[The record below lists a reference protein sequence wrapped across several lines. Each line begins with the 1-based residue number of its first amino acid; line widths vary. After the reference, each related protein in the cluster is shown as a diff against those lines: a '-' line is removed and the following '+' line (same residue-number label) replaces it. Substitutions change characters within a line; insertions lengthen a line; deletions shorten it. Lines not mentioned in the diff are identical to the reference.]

1 MPTYIKK
8 CLKCGKV
15 FDFYKLHPSTKPV
28 CPKCGS
34 TEGFERLPTA
44 PAISFKGE
52 GWTTTNFSASVDP
65 TTVPGVKKIE
75 TDKQTLDQKT
85 LYKTRKEVTGRRRKV
100 KIAGMPE
107 RKRRFA
113 VGKE

>member
-1 MPTYIKK
+1 MPVYI
-8 CLKCGKV
+8 LKCPKCKKN
-15 FDFYKLHPSTKPV
+15 FDFLKLRESHKPV
-28 CPKCGS
+28 CPNCLN
-34 TEGFERLPTA
+34 TEGFKKQPTA

-52 GWTTTNFSASVDP
+52 GWTTMNYSASVDP

-75 TDKQTLDQKT
+75 PDKQTLEQKT
-85 LYKTRKEVTGRRRKV
+85 LYKTRKDVTGRRRKV

-107 RKRRFA
+107 KRRRFA